1 MIKRHETHSALL
13 IVVSSPLNDS
23 SPSLSL
29 SHSLSLAR
37 THAHFPSF
45 FCLLFLSF
53 FSLFFFSF
61 SSFCSFRSGK
71 QAYPSLRFIY
81 KLLRSIKKRHGER
94 CAAAQSTTLSSSRA
108 PRGTTAPSLL
118 TVVHLHV
125 ILLHGVHVGD
135 VVHRHQAG
143 EHRHHHL
150 RLHLGYVFG

>member
-29 SHSLSLAR
+29 SLSLSR
-37 THAHFPSF
+37 THARAFSF
-45 FCLLFLSF
+45 VFLFAFLFIF
-53 FSLFFFSF
+53 FSFFFSF